1 MQEQFMKVRR
11 LIGVSAFALALLF
24 LAWLPLGALEIIPFV
39 LTLPGEPSLRVH
51 AAATVGCLMVA
62 AWGFWNIQ

>member
-11 LIGVSAFALALLF
+11 LVGASAFALALLF
-24 LAWLPLGALEIIPFV
+24 VAWLPLGALEIIPFV

-51 AAATVGCLMVA
+51 AAAAVACLAVA

>member
-11 LIGVSAFALALLF
+11 LVGISAFALALVF
-24 LAWLPLGALEIIPFV
+24 IAWLPLGAFDIIPFV
-39 LTLPGEPSLRVH
+39 LTLPGEPSVRVH
-51 AAATVGCLMVA
+51 AAAAVGCLMVA